1 MTTFLKSLERLQ
13 EVQKR
18 SPEDFSARSSDNR
31 TPQIRP
37 RSVKGAALNSMTTF
51 LKSLDNLPEVQKRQP
66 EALPEKAPAH
76 PTPQMRQRVIKAA
89 AFISLGVATIAAG
102 IAVLGYRGLH
112 LVIDNGVIN
121 SKIVRL
127 RSPIDGEVQDFYAQP
142 GVWVKSKQVLARI
155 QRSLGEEQTILQL
168 QERVETDTSK
178 LDAAKQLLE
187 TFEQQLQNL
196 ETYEQGLQVAD
207 AAISSGEVSGQQ
219 AALEAAEARA
229 DAARESYLRYQ
240 AVLDTGVDTTLA
252 SGTVDRYQADLES
265 AIAKANAARDNYE
278 RHQQLLGRGM
288 DVTIVSGSVNQKQ
301 AELDSAIAAADAA
314 QSDYQRYA
322 SLLDSGAISAQ
333 RVDQAKAARDA
344 AEAEVRRSQA
354 ALDQALATLDATE
367 SGVSINSR
375 DIPEVVSQER
385 VDQLKSEW
393 ETADANVIEAQTAL
407 AQAHA
412 NQEATASG
420 VSVDGSIVSQEQVE
434 QLKFEW
440 EAAQAEVMRMQA
452 ALEGTQ
458 TQLVASKSGMPTGQY
473 HTAKVNLQS
482 QRLELL
488 QKVQEQ
494 SSVVATLQTQVS
506 QNQLQLKN
514 AQSPYTD
521 TQKLEIAA
529 PFSGVVYQTE
539 RERGEKLNQSE
550 FVLSLIDCNE
560 LWVEAIVNAKQ
571 ASRIDVN
578 KPVRVRVEGYGNNLN
593 GEVALMQPVSSIQS
607 IEERTRLMQVQA
619 LTPSIPPNFVGLPLT
634 RVTVK
639 IPPPPNA
646 EQSMKFCGV
655 GQAANLTFRQKL
667 PFGKSDPAPVT
678 LDR

>member
-18 SPEDFSARSSDNR
+18 SSEDLPQRLLENRSPEM
-31 TPQIRP
+31 RP
-37 RSVKGAALNSMTTF
+37 RIAKGTAFNSMTTF
-51 LKSLDNLPEVQKRQP
+51 LKSLDSLPEVQKRSPQ
-66 EALPEKAPAH
+66 AP
-76 PTPQMRQRVIKAA
+76 PTPVQEKGTPEMRQRTLKAA
-89 AFISLGVATIAAG
+89 AFISLGLVTVAAG
-102 IAVLGYRGLH
+102 IAMLTYRGLH

-187 TFEQQLQNL
+187 TFEQQLKNL

-219 AALEAAEARA
+219 AALEAAQARA

-240 AVLDTGVDTTLA
+240 AVLDTGVDNTLA
-252 SGTVDRYQADLES
+252 SGTVDRYQAELEG
-265 AIAKANAARDNYE
+265 AIAEANAARANYE
-278 RHQQLLGRGM
+278 RHEQLLGTGM
-288 DVTIVSGSVNQKQ
+288 DVTIVSSSVDQKQ
-301 AELDSAIAAADAA
+301 AELDSAKATAEAARSLY
-314 QSDYQRYA
+314 QSYA
-322 SLLDSGAISAQ
+322 SLLEDGGISAQ
-333 RVDQAKAARDA
+333 RVAQTKAAWES
-344 AEAEVRRSQA
+344 AEADVRRSQA
-354 ALDQALATLDATE
+354 ALAQAQATLDATQ

-385 VDQLKSEW
+385 VEQLKSEW
-393 ETADANVIEAQTAL
+393 ETAQAKVIEAQTAL
-407 AQAHA
+407 AEAHV

-434 QLKFEW
+434 QLKFQW
-440 EAAQAEVMRMQA
+440 DAAQAEVAQMQA

-514 AQSPYTD
+514 AESPYTD

-539 RERGEKLNQSE
+539 RERGEKLNTSE

-571 ASRIDVN
+571 AGRIDVN
-578 KPVRVRVEGYGNNLN
+578 KPVRVQVEGYSKNLN
-593 GEVALMQPVSSIQS
+593 GEIALVQPVSSIQAV
-607 IEERTRLMQVQA
+607 EERTRLMQVQA
-619 LTPSIPPNFVGLPLT
+619 LAPAIPPNFVGQPLT
-634 RVTVK
+634 RITVK

-667 PFGKSDPAPVT
+667 PFGK
-678 LDR
+678 